1 MAAALE
7 FLEAQGA
14 TRPELAEWY
23 AALADLYQRKLWH
36 QLTLKLD
43 QFLALAVVQ
52 AGDALIQLYNHF
64 ISDFETKINLL
75 KFAHFTVV
83 VSRQYLD
90 KDAGINYLEGVISK
104 LHDTREAR
112 VEEPIL
118 RSSENRTIPLSAIAE
133 RTRLS
138 VEGVEYLLMKSLS
151 ARLIEG
157 IIDQVDGTVHV
168 SWVQPRIL
176 GIDQVKSL
184 RDRLDT
190 WVGKD
195 TLD

>member
-1 MAAALE
+1 MALQYV
-7 FLEAQGA
+7 EAQRQA
-14 TRPELAEWY
+14 RPDLADWY
-23 AALADLYQRKLWH
+23 ASLADLYQRKLWH

-104 LHDTREAR
+104 L
-112 VEEPIL
+112 
-118 RSSENRTIPLSAIAE
+118 RSFGRQGP
-133 RTRLS
+133 
-138 VEGVEYLLMKSLS
+138 GS
-151 ARLIEG
+151 ARRRGRAQGPLPTENATAQERG
-157 IIDQVDGTVHV
+157 NDSTGLFAKAPHRGGATA
-168 SWVQPRIL
+168 
-176 GIDQVKSL
+176 SL
-184 RDRLDT
+184 TSARTALS
-190 WVGKD
+190 
-195 TLD
+195 LPIS

>member
-1 MAAALE
+1 MLFVLCICSLSLLVLITLTF
-7 FLEAQGA
+7 FLS
-14 TRPELAEWY
+14 
-23 AALADLYQRKLWH
+23 
-36 QLTLKLD
+36 
-43 QFLALAVVQ
+43 VQ

-118 RSSENRTIPLSAIAE
+118 YVKMQIAMFLLEKGNQKGCKKLLEEGKITLDSMVDIDPSVHGTYYWVCSQYHKAHQDYCEFYKSALLYLAY
-133 RTRLS
+133 TT
-138 VEGVEYLLMKSLS
+138 VESLS
-151 ARLIEG
+151 EQFKQVPACILIPQG
-157 IIDQVDGTVHV
+157 
-168 SWVQPRIL
+168 WVYFY
-176 GIDQVKSL
+176 SF
-184 RDRLDT
+184 
-190 WVGKD
+190 
-195 TLD
+195 